1 MPKKIRSE
9 LRKLKNNIQVDNIK
23 NVNQLKL
30 YMSQTR

>member
-1 MPKKIRSE
+1 MPKKIGSE
-9 LRKLKNNIQVDNIK
+9 LRKLKTNIQVDNIK